1 MNIAQFIINPLLRNP
16 QHKDYRLAN
25 ILAWLLLVFFA
36 FIIPYTI
43 YYCIAHPADTSK
55 INNNVLGLLILTG
68 ATLLF
73 RYTDNIK
80 RTLIVLSIM
89 SYVPVMISIYYT
101 GGIYSSDMIWIVLL
115 ILTQTVFVGY
125 EWASIY
131 GIISCTY
138 IVVLSVLESGLPAE
152 QNYFKDYIVSHS
164 SVHITINLL
173 FVIVLLVVLLTVF
186 ARILENTNL
195 KLEKLSAEKIA
206 DLENALN
213 QKTIEFSKIRRS
225 LAKDFYDEMG
235 SNLASINILTQSI
248 TMKLQ
253 DVQTDEDLI
262 RQLGNIE
269 SRSLE
274 LFEGTKDFIWGIDL
288 KSDYVN
294 EIYIYIRDFADS
306 FLRPLQIQFYSELHH
321 QGSTN
326 GRLYPTEGRQL
337 VFICKELIVNAAR
350 HAECKEVF
358 FHVAEQNNQLF
369 VVISDNGKGYDLA
382 NVSKKGLKNVE
393 DRLTKLQAKQI
404 LNSSEQGTSVTLIL
418 NLQTNPFA
426 VMEDEAHLV

>member
-1 MNIAQFIINPLLRNP
+1 MNIAHFIINPVLRSP

-25 ILAWLLLVFFA
+25 ILAWLLLVFFV

-43 YYCIAHPADTSK
+43 YYWIANPDDTSK
-55 INNNVLGLLILTG
+55 ISNNVLGLLILIC

-80 RTLIVLSIM
+80 RTLIVLSLM

-115 ILTQTVFVGY
+115 ILMQTVFVGY
-125 EWASIY
+125 KWASIC

-138 IVVLSVLESGLPAE
+138 IIVLSVLENKLPAD
-152 QNYFKDYIVSHS
+152 QNHFKAYIISHS
-164 SVHITINLL
+164 STHITINLL

-186 ARILENTNL
+186 ARILESANL

-213 QKTIEFSKIRRS
+213 QKTVEFSKIRRS
-225 LAKDFYDEMG
+225 LAKDFYDDMG

-253 DVQTDEDLI
+253 DADEDII
-262 RQLGNIE
+262 RQLRNIE

-294 EIYIYIRDFADS
+294 EIYIYVRDFANS
-306 FLRPLQIQFYSELHH
+306 LLRPLQIQFYSELHH
-321 QGSTN
+321 QGNAN
-326 GRLYPTEGRQL
+326 GRLNPTEGRQL

-350 HAECKEVF
+350 HAACKEIF

-369 VVISDNGKGYDLA
+369 IVISDNGKGYDAA
-382 NVSKKGLKNVE
+382 NVNKRGLKNVE
-393 DRLTKLQAKQI
+393 DGLAKLQARQI

-426 VMEDEAHLV
+426 VVEDEGFLV